1 MCGRFSVSLP
11 PDEVARYFQITGRLP
26 NFPPR
31 YNVAP
36 TQDAPVVRLNPET
49 KERQLDLLRFGLI
62 PHWAKDPLKGK
73 PLINAQS
80 ETVHKRLAKDFAERR
95 CIVVAD
101 GFYEWD
107 KATTP
112 KQPYR
117 ITLKSGAPMA
127 FAGVWSGKRL
137 ADDTIVRG
145 FAILTTAPNK
155 TVQQVHNRM
164 PVILPPSA
172 FSLWL
177 GEEKASEQELLDLC
191 APYPDADMRMYPVST
206 RVNSP
211 RNDDA
216 DMVEEMA

>member
-1 MCGRFSVSLP
+1 MCGRYSVSLP

-26 NFPPR
+26 NFPPK
-31 YNVAP
+31 YNLAP

-49 KERQLDLLRFGLI
+49 KQRQLDLLRFGMI
-62 PHWAKDPLKGK
+62 PHWAKDPLKEK

-80 ETVHKRLAKDFAERR
+80 ETVHKRFAKEFAERR

-107 KATTP
+107 KASTP

-117 ITLKSGAPMA
+117 ITLKAGAPMA
-127 FAGVWSGKRL
+127 LAGIWSGKRL
-137 ADDTIVRG
+137 PDNTILRG

-155 TVQQVHNRM
+155 TVERVHNRM
-164 PVILPPSA
+164 PVILPPPA

-177 GEEKASEQELLDLC
+177 GEERASEQELLDLC
-191 APYPDADMRMYPVST
+191 APYPDSEMRAYPVST

-211 RNDDA
+211 KNDDA
-216 DMVEEMA
+216 DMLREMA